1 MEPGA
6 RPHVVIVGGGFG
18 GIEAARGL
26 ARSNVDVSVVDR
38 RNHHLFQPLLYQVA
52 TAGLNPADIAA
63 PIRSI
68 LRHQDNVTV
77 LLGDVVDVDMERSTI
92 AVADGSHLSYDYLVL
107 AAGTRH
113 SYFGN
118 DQWEIHAPGLKSV
131 EDALEIRRRVLMAF
145 ERAERSPSGSGRD
158 AELTFVVVG
167 GGPTGVEMAGAI
179 AEIAFKVM
187 RRDFRRIDP
196 TNAKV
201 ILLEADS
208 RVLTAYPPSLS
219 KKAQKQLH
227 RLGVE
232 VRTDTRVEGIDS
244 DGVNTNA
251 GRIDS
256 RTVVWG
262 AGNSAAPIAAALGV
276 ETDRAGRVVVES
288 DLSVPGH
295 SDVFVVGDLAAATS
309 EGKPVPGVAQAAL
322 QGGSHAALCIV
333 ADLANRDRSAFRY
346 RNKGELATIG
356 RSSAVGV
363 IRGVRLSGWIAWMAW
378 WLVHI
383 FFLVNF
389 RSRAI
394 VLFSWSWSYLTFQ
407 RGARLI
413 TEGWRAMDLSDVGSG
428 QTPKE

>member
-1 MEPGA
+1 MA
-6 RPHVVIVGGGFG
+6 DPHVVIVGGGFG
-18 GIEAARGL
+18 GLEAAKAL
-26 ARSNVDVSVVDR
+26 ATAPVRITLIDR

-68 LRHQDNVTV
+68 LRRQTNVSV
-77 LLGDVVDVDMERSTI
+77 LLGDVVAVDAPARTI
-92 AVADGSHLSYDYLVL
+92 RLDDGATIGFDSLIL

-113 SYFGN
+113 SYFGH
-118 DQWEIHAPGLKSV
+118 DEWERFAPGLKTV
-131 EDALEIRRRVLMAF
+131 EDALEIRRRVLLAF
-145 ERAERSPSGSGRD
+145 ERAERSDDPAERA

-179 AEIAFKVM
+179 AEIAFQVM

-196 TNAKV
+196 TAARV
-201 ILLEADS
+201 VLLEGAE
-208 RVLTAYPPSLS
+208 RVLLTYPESLS
-219 KKAQKQLH
+219 RKAERQLR

-232 VRTDTRVEGIDS
+232 VRTGELVHAVHEEGVVS
-244 DGVNTNA
+244 SSGSLA
-251 GRIDS
+251 A
-256 RTVVWG
+256 RTVVWS
-262 AGNSAAPIAAALGV
+262 AGNTASPLAGTLGV
-276 ETDRAGRVVVES
+276 DLDRSGRVLVQP
-288 DLSVPGH
+288 DLSVPAH
-295 SDVFVVGDLAAATS
+295 PEIFVVGDMAAAVS
-309 EGKPVPGVAQAAL
+309 RRHPVPGVAQGAI
-322 QGGSHAALCIV
+322 QGGRHAAACIRR
-333 ADLANRDRSAFRY
+333 DLDGRPRRDFVY

-389 RSRAI
+389 RSRAL
-394 VLFSWSWSYLTFQ
+394 VLFTWSWSYLTFQ

-413 TEGWRAMDLSDVGSG
+413 TGPWSADRPARPARAQPD
-428 QTPKE
+428 PEA

>member
-1 MEPGA
+1 MSPTA
-6 RPHVVIVGGGFG
+6 RIRVVIVGGGFG

-26 ARSNVDVSVVDR
+26 AKSDVEITLVDR
-38 RNHHLFQPLLYQVA
+38 RNHYLFQPLLYQVA

-77 LLGDVVDVDMERSTI
+77 LLGEVVAVDLEGSSLVM
-92 AVADGSHLSYDYLVL
+92 ADGSALTYDYLVL

-118 DQWEIHAPGLKSV
+118 DPWEVHAPGLKSV

-145 ERAERSPSGSGRD
+145 ERAERSPAGSDRN

-187 RRDFRRIDP
+187 RRDFRRINPAD
-196 TNAKV
+196 AKV
-201 ILLEADS
+201 ILLEAAD
-208 RVLTAYPPSLS
+208 RVLLAYPPSLS
-219 KKAQKQLH
+219 RKAQKQLE

-232 VRTDTRVEGIDS
+232 VRTETRVEQIDGG
-244 DGVNTNA
+244 GVTTNA

-256 RTVVWG
+256 RTVIWG
-262 AGNSAAPIAAALGV
+262 AGNTAAPVAATLGV
-276 ETDRAGRVVVES
+276 ETDRAGRIIVRS
-288 DLSVPGH
+288 DLTVPDH
-295 SDVFVVGDLAAATS
+295 PNVFVVGDLAAATS
-309 EGKPVPGVAQAAL
+309 RGTPVPGVAQGAT
-322 QGGSHAALCIV
+322 QGGGHAARCIA
-333 ADLANRDRSAFRY
+333 ADLATRERPDFRY

-363 IRGVRLSGWIAWMAW
+363 IGGLRLSGWIAWMAW

-383 FFLVNF
+383 FFLINF

-413 TEGWRAMDLSDVGSG
+413 TEGWQAMGGHDARAADSS
-428 QTPKE
+428 KE